1 MAYIAVPTVTAGV
14 TPGKGSWGNTVAA
27 DLADHENRL
36 LAVEGSSRLVLA
48 SDPSSPVDSQ
58 WWFLTD
64 GGSPETITLRVRRGS
79 TTYSLPIGT
88 LA

>member
-1 MAYIAVPTVTAGV
+1 MAFSSLPAVTAGV
-14 TPGKGSWGNTVAA
+14 TATKATWGNQVKTNE
-27 DLADHENRL
+27 DDHENRL